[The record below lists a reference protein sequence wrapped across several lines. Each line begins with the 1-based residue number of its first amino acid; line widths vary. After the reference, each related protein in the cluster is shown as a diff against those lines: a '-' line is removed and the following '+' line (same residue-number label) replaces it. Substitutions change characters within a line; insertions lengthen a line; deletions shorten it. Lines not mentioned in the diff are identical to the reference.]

1 MNNVELIKDH
11 SSPSQAIDARR
22 VLVADDDTD
31 LSKLLE
37 FALQEAG
44 LEVEVVDNGKAALQA
59 VKRSYFSLLLLD
71 IEMPEVNGLVVC
83 KRVRELSK
91 VPILVLSARNQE
103 SDLINA
109 LDAGAD
115 GFITKPFS
123 PRALLARIHALLR
136 RAADTAADSSSVSQ
150 QIELG
155 LFRLDIEERMLQ
167 TRRHKI
173 VLTRLETIVLKLL
186 MESANRSVE
195 SKLLVAEAWG
205 PFNAGNRNM
214 LKQVIFRIRR
224 KLEVDADALQA
235 LVTTADGYSW
245 EVAVV
250 TGNQATVE
258 NSTAYLY

>member
-1 MNNVELIKDH
+1 
-11 SSPSQAIDARR
+11 
-22 VLVADDDTD
+22 
-31 LSKLLE
+31 
-37 FALQEAG
+37 
-44 LEVEVVDNGKAALQA
+44 
-59 VKRSYFSLLLLD
+59 
-71 IEMPEVNGLVVC
+71 
-83 KRVRELSK
+83 
-91 VPILVLSARNQE
+91 
-103 SDLINA
+103 
-109 LDAGAD
+109 
-115 GFITKPFS
+115 
-123 PRALLARIHALLR
+123 
-136 RAADTAADSSSVSQ
+136 
-150 QIELG
+150 
-155 LFRLDIEERMLQ
+155 MLQ